1 MRKYD
6 QPLLDPAAEIVG
18 RRTLS
23 SLVFGAVF
31 GAALGAAAATPG
43 AVCVPA
49 EWTESKTAAS
59 ASVTSS
65 VSKVHSGN
73 GHLYFFAIRCGL
85 TLFVVIVCRYGE
97 GRFRFCVKT
106 KMAVAIDGCV
116 SCGVWRRNPLVVGVF
131 FTDSLLG
138 WTCSR

>member
-6 QPLLDPAAEIVG
+6 QSSLDPAAEIVG

-31 GAALGAAAATPG
+31 GAAAATPG

-73 GHLYFFAIRCGL
+73 GHLYFVPICCGL
-85 TLFVVIVCRYGE
+85 TLSVVIVCRYGE
-97 GRFRFCVKT
+97 GRFRFCMKT
-106 KMAVAIDGCV
+106 KMAVAIDG
-116 SCGVWRRNPLVVGVF
+116 
-131 FTDSLLG
+131 
-138 WTCSR
+138 